1 MKLLGDYEAFDDEI
15 INRLIKSLKIPL
27 PSLQNPQS
35 QKEILFPA
43 RIIYLVAKQMMK
55 YGFRKEYER
64 LFANVMM
71 TIQER
76 VYDFEEDD
84 AILPGAYWLS
94 NVHELLSFEWH
105 DYEKLVSIIKQDLES
120 LEYNIYC
127 IMMKEL
133 KKRLYKMAI
142 PAIIES
148 QSLPGFIVKDSMSGS
163 NRFLKTLKTK
173 PVAPIFSMDDLL
185 DFLNKIWEAMKS
197 YYVEMAIIRQVVIEL
212 LKLAGITSFNDLLM
226 RRNFNGW
233 KRALQIYYNITR
245 IEEWCKNHE
254 IPEGTLQLEH
264 LLEAVKLLQQEKRRL
279 GDIEKIY
286 DHYLMLSPFQIFR
299 LISNYFPADY
309 EEPIGPV
316 ILKYVAS
323 RAADDKKPLLLDTTP
338 LEDPGPFE
346 VPLPRELDPPDNYIP
361 AWYDF

>member
-15 INRLIKSLKIPL
+15 INRLIKILKIPL

-43 RIIYLVAKQMMK
+43 RIIYLVVKQMWK
-55 YGFRKEYER
+55 YGLRKEYER
-64 LFANVMM
+64 LFAKVMM

-76 VYDFEEDD
+76 VNDFEEDD
-84 AILPGAYWLS
+84 TILPGAYWFS
-94 NVHELLSFEWH
+94 NVHELLSFANAAKKDMLREADSVSDSGKNFEWQ

-133 KKRLYKMAI
+133 KKRLYKMVI

-148 QSLPGFIVKDSMSGS
+148 QSLPGFIAKDSMSES
-163 NRFLKTLKTK
+163 NRFMKTLIT
-173 PVAPIFSMDDLL
+173 VAPSFSMDDLL
-185 DFLNKIWEAMKS
+185 DFLGSNEIILCRNG
-197 YYVEMAIIRQVVIEL
+197 YYSASVISTV
-212 LKLAGITSFNDLLM
+212 GN
-226 RRNFNGW
+226 
-233 KRALQIYYNITR
+233 
-245 IEEWCKNHE
+245 EWCKNHE

-264 LLEAVKLLQQEKRRL
+264 LLEATKLLQQKKRTL
-279 GDIEKIY
+279 GDIEVIY
-286 DHYLMLSPFQIFR
+286 DQHLMLTPSQIFK

-309 EEPIGPV
+309 EVEPIGPE
-316 ILKYVAS
+316 ILKH
-323 RAADDKKPLLLDTTP
+323 AACRCEKDKNDFLLLHTTP

-361 AWYDF
+361 T